1 MLLIVLMNVIVFV
14 MLLIVLMNVIVFLYF
29 HDHDDGHYDDRL
41 SSVVWH
47 VPSIKLKAEPNGQ
60 DNG

>member
-1 MLLIVLMNVIVFV
+1 MSNASYCPHECDRF
-14 MLLIVLMNVIVFLYF
+14 FYF